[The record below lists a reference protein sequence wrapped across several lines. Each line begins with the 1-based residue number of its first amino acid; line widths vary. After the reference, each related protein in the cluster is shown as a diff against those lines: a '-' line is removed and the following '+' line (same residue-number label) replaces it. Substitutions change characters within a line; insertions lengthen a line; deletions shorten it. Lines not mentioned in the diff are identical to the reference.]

1 MDIWA
6 YRDEELRFLC
16 ARVEKNQVQAEQ
28 LFNYFPIFAVVYNPK
43 FTTTMKI
50 GIPKE
55 IKNNESRVGMTPAG
69 VSELVRHGHEVFVQH
84 TAGENSNFPDEKYV
98 KAGAKILPTIEETYA
113 VADMIVKV
121 KEPIE
126 PEYPLVKPGQL
137 LFTYFHFACDRPLT
151 DAMIKSGG
159 VCLAYETVQL
169 ADHSLPLLI
178 PMSEVAGRMATLNG
192 AYYLQKTKGGKGK
205 LICGVPGVKP
215 AKVLVLGGGTVGQA
229 AARVAAGMGA
239 RVIITDISL
248 PLLKQLS
255 IEMPPNV
262 TPLYSNR
269 HNIEQELHD
278 VDIVV
283 GSVLI
288 PGDKAPHLITRD
300 MLKMME
306 PGTVLVDVAIDQ
318 GGCFETS
325 RPTTHSEPT
334 YILDGIVH
342 YAVANIPGA
351 VPNTST
357 TALTNA
363 TLRYALALAD
373 KGWRKACKDDPALY
387 KGLNVVEGKV
397 TFKAVADVFGLPYE
411 PVEL

>member
-1 MDIWA
+1 
-6 YRDEELRFLC
+6 
-16 ARVEKNQVQAEQ
+16 
-28 LFNYFPIFAVVYNPK
+28 
-43 FTTTMKI
+43 MKI

-55 IKNNESRVGMTPAG
+55 IKNNENRVCMTPAG
-69 VSELVRHGHEVFVQH
+69 VGELVRHGHEVFVQH
-84 TAGENSNFPDEKYV
+84 TAGEGSGFPDAQYE

-126 PEYPLVKPGQL
+126 PEYKLVKRGQIV
-137 LFTYFHFACDRPLT
+137 FTYFHFACDKPLT
-151 DAMIKSGG
+151 DAMIESGG
-159 VCLAYETVQL
+159 VCIAYETVQL
-169 ADHSLPLLI
+169 PDRSLPLLI
-178 PMSEVAGRMATLNG
+178 PMSEVAGRMATING

-215 AKVLVLGGGTVGQA
+215 AKVLVLGGGVVGQA

-239 RVIITDISL
+239 QVVITDISL
-248 PLLKQLS
+248 PLLRRLS
-255 IEMPPNV
+255 AEMPANV
-262 TPLYSNR
+262 QPVYSNR
-269 HNIEQELHD
+269 HNIERELPD
-278 VDIVV
+278 VDIIV

-288 PGDKAPHLITRD
+288 PGDKAPRLITRD
-300 MLKMME
+300 MLKMMQ

-325 RPTTHSEPT
+325 HPTTHSDPV
-334 YILDGIVH
+334 YMVDDIVH

-357 TALTNA
+357 IALTNA
-363 TLRYALALAD
+363 TLKYAIQLAD
-373 KGWRKACKDDPALY
+373 KGWKKACRDDKALY
-387 KGLNVVEGKV
+387 LGLNIVEGKV

>member
-288 PGDKAPHLITRD
+288 PGDKAPHLITRG